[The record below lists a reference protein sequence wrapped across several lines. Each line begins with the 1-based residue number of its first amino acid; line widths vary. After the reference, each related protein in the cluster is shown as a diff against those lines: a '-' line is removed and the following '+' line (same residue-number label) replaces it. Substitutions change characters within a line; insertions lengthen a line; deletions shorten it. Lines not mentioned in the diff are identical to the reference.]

1 MMDGPGPPVTS
12 RVAVRPVPW
21 SVAWMRSGSGSI
33 ATTLDTQ
40 RILFSTVSER
50 RRVQRVGPQNRD
62 DVPRSPMTYSMG
74 CVAGWNPPRAQDGRV
89 RGVIDTGQAP
99 AAEAWLEVAM
109 GAGSW
114 AGGFPGLDG

>member
-12 RVAVRPVPW
+12 RVAVRPVPS

-62 DVPRSPMTYSMG
+62 DVPP
-74 CVAGWNPPRAQDGRV
+74 VAHDVRHGLRRGMEPATGQDGRV

-99 AAEAWLEVAM
+99 AAGAWLEVAM